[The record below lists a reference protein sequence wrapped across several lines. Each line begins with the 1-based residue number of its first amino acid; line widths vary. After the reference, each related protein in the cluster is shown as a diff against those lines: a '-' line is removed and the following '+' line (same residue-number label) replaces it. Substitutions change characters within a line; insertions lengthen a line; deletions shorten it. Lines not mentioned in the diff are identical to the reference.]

1 MSKVQNI
8 LKIEKHEIMQLFQV
22 VFDAKSHKKG
32 ICCFPTLGLQVDS
45 HEGDARRFNGCRARG
60 AEKVGPTLPPSHS
73 NYFNA
78 HIVLIISRPQSA

>member
-8 LKIEKHEIMQLFQV
+8 LKIEKHEITQLLQV

-32 ICCFPTLGLQVDS
+32 ICCFPALGLQVDS
-45 HEGDARRFNGCRARG
+45 HEGDARRSNGKQSQRG
-60 AEKVGPTLPPSHS
+60 RESGPHSPSLP